1 MEKLSWWRFAP
12 GSMISQRL
20 RSYIFK
26 HRGEYLRGFALGV
39 VASGVALVAP
49 SLLRRAVDG
58 IRAGIATRQ
67 LLVFAAAYLGLA
79 LVAAALRFFWRTYII
94 GASRRVEYE
103 MRNDY
108 FAHLQRL
115 HLGFFQQTRTGDLM
129 ARAINDLNAVQRLAG
144 PGIMHAVNTPLLL
157 LLVGGW
163 MIRLDLRLA
172 LWVGTIMPLIAVVFF
187 LLGRQIHRRFEQVQ
201 EQFSTIS
208 ARAQENFSG
217 IRVVKAF
224 AQEPHEIAAFAQI
237 NGEFI
242 RRNLRLI
249 VVQGALWPS
258 ITLIMGISAAVLLW
272 QGGLAVVQGRITVGT
287 LVQFYAYLGMLAWPM
302 IALGWVTN
310 LIQQGLA
317 SMGRMDE
324 IFNTRP
330 AIADHADPLGGRLG
344 RGEIEFRDVS
354 FAYNGKPVLQRINL
368 KVPAGSTLAVV
379 GPTGSGKTTLV
390 SLIARLFDVTEGQ
403 VLVDGVDVRRLP
415 LAALRQAIGFVP
427 QEPFLF
433 SDTIEENLGF
443 GVESGDGQRVGD
455 AAEVA
460 QLAGDIAEFPHR
472 YATVVGER
480 GVTLSGGQKQR
491 ATLARALA
499 RDPLILILD
508 DALSSVDTHTEAQIL
523 ERLRGVLA
531 TRTSIVISHR
541 ISTVRG
547 ADQIVVLED
556 GRIVERGAHDELLAR
571 DGLYADLYQKQL
583 LQEELEAES

>member
-1 MEKLSWWRFAP
+1 
-12 GSMISQRL
+12 MISQRL
-20 RSYIFK
+20 RSYIFG
-26 HRGEYLRGFALGV
+26 HRWEYLKGFALGV
-39 VASGVALVAP
+39 VATGVALIAP
-49 SLLRRAVDG
+49 SVLRRAVDG
-58 IRAGIATRQ
+58 IRGGISPQA
-67 LLVFAAAYLGLA
+67 LLGLA
-79 LVAAALRFFWRTYII
+79 ATYVALALAAATIRFFWRTNVI
-94 GASRRVEYE
+94 GASRRIEYE

-115 HLGFFQQTRTGDLM
+115 HLGFFQHTRTGDLM

-144 PGIMHAVNTPLLL
+144 PGIMYAINTPVML

-163 MIRLDLRLA
+163 MIRLDARLA
-172 LWVGTIMPLIAVVFF
+172 LWVGAIMPLIAVTFF
-187 LLGRQIHRRFEQVQ
+187 LLGRQIHRRYEQVQ

-224 AQEPHEIAAFAQI
+224 AQEPHEIGDFARL
-237 NGEFI
+237 GREFI

-258 ITLIMGISAAVLLW
+258 MTLVLGIASAILLW

-287 LVQFYAYLGMLAWPM
+287 LVQFYAYLGQLAWPM

-310 LIQQGLA
+310 LIQQGMA
-317 SMGRMDE
+317 SMGRLDE

-330 AIADHADPLGGRLG
+330 AIADHPDPHRVRAI
-344 RGEIEFRDVS
+344 RGEIEFRAVT
-354 FAYNGKPVLQRINL
+354 FTYNGKPVLHHINL
-368 KVPAGSTLAVV
+368 LIPAGSTVAVV
-379 GPTGSGKTTLV
+379 GPTGSGKSTLV
-390 SLIARLFDVTEGQ
+390 SLIARLFDPTAGE
-403 VLVDGVDVRRLP
+403 VLIDGIDTRRLP
-415 LAALRQAIGFVP
+415 LEDLRRAIGFVP

-443 GVESGDGQRVGD
+443 GVESGDGHRVGE

-460 QLAGDIAEFPHR
+460 QLAADIQDFPHG
-472 YATVVGER
+472 YGTIVGER

-499 RDPLILILD
+499 RDPAILILD

-531 TRTSIVISHR
+531 TRTSILISHR
-541 ISTVRG
+541 ISTVRH
-547 ADQIVVLED
+547 ADQIVVLDE
-556 GRIVERGAHDELLAR
+556 GRIVERGTHDELLAW
-571 DGLYADLYQKQL
+571 DGLYADLYRKQL
-583 LQEELEAES
+583 LQEELEAEQ